1 MKNFRN
7 IQPRAASSDTTE
19 SPQRVFLRWRQIY
32 LLFRRHTTITAKSA
46 KSLFDK
52 LGGTKSIEAVVD
64 EFYKRVLADTE
75 LKPFFAETN
84 MTWLRMRQVQF
95 LTQALGGPALYKGKG
110 MKEAHAKVTIGQHH
124 FDLVA
129 MHLVG
134 TLKSL
139 SVAQA
144 EIDAVVSAV
153 APLAKDIVS
162 K

>member
-1 MKNFRN
+1 MERQKQEVRIFERS
-7 IQPRAASSDTTE
+7 IMSGSAS
-19 SPQRVFLRWRQIY
+19 
-32 LLFRRHTTITAKSA
+32 AKSA

-52 LGGTKSIEAVVD
+52 LGSTKSIEAVVD

-75 LKPFFAETN
+75 LKPFFAKTN

-95 LTQALGGPALYKGKG
+95 FTQALGGPALYKGKG
-110 MKEAHAKVTIGQHH
+110 MKEAHAKMTIGQHH

-129 MHLVG
+129 MHLVD

>member
-1 MKNFRN
+1 M
-7 IQPRAASSDTTE
+7 T
-19 SPQRVFLRWRQIY
+19 
-32 LLFRRHTTITAKSA
+32 TAKSA

-75 LKPFFAETN
+75 LKPFFAKTN

-95 LTQALGGPALYKGKG
+95 FTQALGGPALYMGKG

-124 FDLVA
+124 
-129 MHLVG
+129 VG

>member
-1 MKNFRN
+1 MSGS
-7 IQPRAASSDTTE
+7 AS
-19 SPQRVFLRWRQIY
+19 
-32 LLFRRHTTITAKSA
+32 AKSA

-75 LKPFFAETN
+75 LRPFFAKTN

-95 LTQALGGPALYKGKG
+95 FTQALGGPALYKGKG
-110 MKEAHAKVTIGQHH
+110 MKEAHAKMTIGQHH

-129 MHLVG
+129 LHLVD

-144 EIDAVVSAV
+144 EIDAFVSAV
-153 APLAKDIVS
+153 APPG
-162 K
+162 

>member
-1 MKNFRN
+1 MSGSAN
-7 IQPRAASSDTTE
+7 
-19 SPQRVFLRWRQIY
+19 
-32 LLFRRHTTITAKSA
+32 AKSA
-46 KSLFDK
+46 TLFDK

-64 EFYKRVLADTE
+64 GFYKRVLADTE
-75 LKPFFAETN
+75 LKSFFAKTN
-84 MTWLRMRQVQF
+84 MTWLRMRQIQF
-95 LTQALGGPALYKGKG
+95 FTQALGGPALYEGKG

-124 FDLVA
+124 FDPAV
-129 MHLVG
+129 MHLVD

>member
-1 MKNFRN
+1 
-7 IQPRAASSDTTE
+7 
-19 SPQRVFLRWRQIY
+19 
-32 LLFRRHTTITAKSA
+32 
-46 KSLFDK
+46 
-52 LGGTKSIEAVVD
+52 
-64 EFYKRVLADTE
+64 
-75 LKPFFAETN
+75 

>member
-1 MKNFRN
+1 MRLQVCKWCATKSRETLANAVGKVDARS
-7 IQPRAASSDTTE
+7 ATA
-19 SPQRVFLRWRQIY
+19 RQISGSAS
-32 LLFRRHTTITAKSA
+32 AKST

-52 LGGTKSIEAVVD
+52 LGRTKSIEAVVD

-75 LKPFFAETN
+75 LKPFFANTN

-95 LTQALGGPALYKGKG
+95 FTQALGGPALYKGKG
-110 MKEAHAKVTIGQHH
+110 MKEAHAKMTIGQHH

-129 MHLVG
+129 MHLVD

-162 K
+162 N

>member
-1 MKNFRN
+1 M
-7 IQPRAASSDTTE
+7 
-19 SPQRVFLRWRQIY
+19 
-32 LLFRRHTTITAKSA
+32 
-46 KSLFDK
+46 
-52 LGGTKSIEAVVD
+52 
-64 EFYKRVLADTE
+64 
-75 LKPFFAETN
+75 
-84 MTWLRMRQVQF
+84 
-95 LTQALGGPALYKGKG
+95 
-110 MKEAHAKVTIGQHH
+110 TIGQHH

-129 MHLVG
+129 MQLMG

>member
-1 MKNFRN
+1 MSGS
-7 IQPRAASSDTTE
+7 AS
-19 SPQRVFLRWRQIY
+19 
-32 LLFRRHTTITAKSA
+32 AKSA

-64 EFYKRVLADTE
+64 EFYKRVLADPE
-75 LKPFFAETN
+75 LKLFFAKTN

-95 LTQALGGPALYKGKG
+95 FTQALGGPALYKGKG
-110 MKEAHAKVTIGQHH
+110 MKEAHAKMTIGQHH

-129 MHLVG
+129 MQLMG
-134 TLKSL
+134 TLKLL